1 MTDTRIWAHY
11 LADDLI
17 TFRPPEEED
26 AAQSVA
32 WYDGSFPV
40 TPARALDVLK
50 ESETFPWGQSPHTR
64 LICGRIADGEI
75 VGGAVVQ
82 RDGLKIE
89 DLRLTPSRLLDPEQQ
104 GDIASRMLRVLTPW
118 LLDEIAVSSVVIRIP
133 ADETRLIQTATA
145 LGYRQNGRYREHV
158 LRSHGFV
165 DLLLLQVLNPKWTLP
180 RAERS
185 GDA

>member
-1 MTDTRIWAHY
+1 MTGTRIWAHY
-11 LADDLI
+11 LADDVI
-17 TFRPPEEED
+17 TIRPPEEDD

-32 WYDGSFPV
+32 WLEGTFPV

-50 ESETFPWGQSPHTR
+50 ENETFPWGLSPHTR

-89 DLRLTPSRLLDPEQQ
+89 DLRLTPSRLLDPDEQ

-118 LLDEIAVSSVVIRIP
+118 LLDEIAVSSVVIRVP
-133 ADETRLIQTATA
+133 ADEAQLIQAA
-145 LGYRQNGRYREHV
+145 AVLGYRQNARYREHV

-165 DLLLLQVLNPKWTLP
+165 DLLLLQLLNPKWTLP
-180 RAERS
+180 RAERIEH
-185 GDA
+185 A